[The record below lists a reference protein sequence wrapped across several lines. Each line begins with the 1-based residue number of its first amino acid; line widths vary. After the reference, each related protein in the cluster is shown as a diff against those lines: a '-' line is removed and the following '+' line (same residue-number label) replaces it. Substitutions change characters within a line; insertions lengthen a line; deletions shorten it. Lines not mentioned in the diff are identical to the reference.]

1 MCTPF
6 VALLAPPQAC
16 DDGNIFNGD
25 GCSYQCT
32 VEPGFLCI
40 GGEDL
45 VSADSCF
52 LGQLLFFDGFEQGTA
67 SGWNTLTGLKGSF
80 SVGPVFKQG
89 GQYGSRLVNDA
100 RMLEGVMLF
109 LYAVLCSVR
118 FALFCTLYSVLCAL
132 LCSVRFALLCVL
144 CCAVLCCA
152 VRCVVLCCTLY
163 GFAQFGGP
171 SLFFFPA
178 PPPPPGWNCF
188 DHGLTLLMH
197 ATFPLATLCTRLS
210 GAGAERRIEERHRP
224 WRHRAHYRCLHCALD
239 HHPC

>member
-132 LCSVRFALLCVL
+132 LCSMRFALLCVL

-152 VRCVVLCCTLY
+152 LCCAVLY
-163 GFAQFGGP
+163 AVRFCSVRRAIP
-171 SLFFFPA
+171 PFFFLR
-178 PPPPPGWNCF
+178 PPPLGGTVF
-188 DHGLTLLMH
+188 TT
-197 ATFPLATLCTRLS
+197 A
-210 GAGAERRIEERHRP
+210 
-224 WRHRAHYRCLHCALD
+224 
-239 HHPC
+239 